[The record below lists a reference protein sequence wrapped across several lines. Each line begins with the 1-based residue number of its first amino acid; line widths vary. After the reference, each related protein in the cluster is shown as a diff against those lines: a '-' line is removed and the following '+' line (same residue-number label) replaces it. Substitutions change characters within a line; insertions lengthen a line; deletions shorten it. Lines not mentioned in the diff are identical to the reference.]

1 MERETDG
8 QNEAGTSLERG
19 KAEEEEEEDARRA
32 IPGAVLNESAFLCL
46 AMLSKHKHRPIIYH
60 PLRKQHPALPGL
72 SNCSLE

>member
-1 MERETDG
+1 MDKTRLEHLWR
-8 QNEAGTSLERG
+8 ERG
-19 KAEEEEEEDARRA
+19 KEEEEEEEEDARRA

-46 AMLSKHKHRPIIYH
+46 AMLSKRKHRPIIYH